1 VSLLMLN
8 ISKDETKFNDL
19 EEKMWKKKMQEGL
32 NELREQLRE
41 IDNKLLK
48 NKNNKELEV
57 KDFQKTTVKCKF
69 GDLEFYRRRY
79 KLKRNGETRIVYL
92 LDIYLELGYSGQY
105 SQSIVEM
112 VIKEAIE
119 KSYRKTAETIRE
131 TTNVSITHTIARKIL
146 IDFSEKHIE
155 KLEKEKLKLY
165 EKGYIEGEKEQKII
179 YEEADGIYISKQN
192 RKKNKAK
199 RKGKKLK
206 SEIKIGIIHE
216 GFEKR
221 YSNDFRVK
229 NKQMIATTKSAKYF
243 KRLVDMAIGTKY
255 KENKIER
262 IIINADGAD
271 WCKDIAESP
280 KERYQLYMFHIQK
293 RITEAVTNREYK
305 ELMSGIVK
313 TNKPEYIFNI
323 IYNYKVELEYDKNYE
338 ELEKIQ
344 ELEKYLRNNEKGLL
358 RYQYDLGLTEK
369 EIEKLEE
376 TEYRNLG
383 TEESQ
388 VYCGCRKR
396 MKKNRTSWSDRGS
409 EAMVKVIS
417 YVKSNMLEDL
427 ITGKME
433 KEIES
438 EISERIP
445 EPKKVKKV
453 KVGKIRY
460 ATQNTILESLTGFR
474 KLKVKGLLRNKSFN
488 EMRIIGN

>member
-1 VSLLMLN
+1 M
-8 ISKDETKFNDL
+8 
-19 EEKMWKKKMQEGL
+19 
-32 NELREQLRE
+32 
-41 IDNKLLK
+41 
-48 NKNNKELEV
+48 
-57 KDFQKTTVKCKF
+57 
-69 GDLEFYRRRY
+69 
-79 KLKRNGETRIVYL
+79 
-92 LDIYLELGYSGQY
+92 
-105 SQSIVEM
+105 
-112 VIKEAIE
+112 
-119 KSYRKTAETIRE
+119 
-131 TTNVSITHTIARKIL
+131 
-146 IDFSEKHIE
+146 
-155 KLEKEKLKLY
+155 Y

-262 IIINADGAD
+262 IIINADGAG

-280 KERYQLYMFHIQK
+280 KERYQLDMFHIQK

>member
-1 VSLLMLN
+1 MLN

-131 TTNVSITHTIARKIL
+131 TTN
-146 IDFSEKHIE
+146 IE

-243 KRLVDMAIGTKY
+243 KRL
-255 KENKIER
+255 
-262 IIINADGAD
+262 
-271 WCKDIAESP
+271 
-280 KERYQLYMFHIQK
+280 
-293 RITEAVTNREYK
+293 
-305 ELMSGIVK
+305 
-313 TNKPEYIFNI
+313 
-323 IYNYKVELEYDKNYE
+323 
-338 ELEKIQ
+338 
-344 ELEKYLRNNEKGLL
+344 
-358 RYQYDLGLTEK
+358 
-369 EIEKLEE
+369 
-376 TEYRNLG
+376 
-383 TEESQ
+383 
-388 VYCGCRKR
+388 
-396 MKKNRTSWSDRGS
+396 
-409 EAMVKVIS
+409 
-417 YVKSNMLEDL
+417 
-427 ITGKME
+427 
-433 KEIES
+433 
-438 EISERIP
+438 
-445 EPKKVKKV
+445 
-453 KVGKIRY
+453 
-460 ATQNTILESLTGFR
+460 
-474 KLKVKGLLRNKSFN
+474 
-488 EMRIIGN
+488 